1 MKKFE
6 STQFVVP
13 VMKTSMI
20 DIMHMKEKTYV
31 FRNISNFISSYIVL
45 KVMNKNLSIS
55 FFPRTPG
62 IYILRIIN
70 NKKNTKNV
78 NSTGFTKQQNL
89 PKISVWGEGNKGPIR
104 SLWSIRF
111 QFESTDGPDWTVIAY
126 NSISIPQIH
135 P

>member
-89 PKISVWGEGNKGPIR
+89 PKISV
-104 SLWSIRF
+104 
-111 QFESTDGPDWTVIAY
+111 
-126 NSISIPQIH
+126 
-135 P
+135 